1 MDEARK
7 WTDAKLENME
17 KELTE
22 IYNRAYKENSEA
34 WNDFMNKV
42 GKEIAELEKAYNA
55 AILDGDEEAKKSIG
69 KKLGQTKRE
78 KTLLSDRFES
88 VAEQTAVNLYHV
100 NEIATAYINGQ
111 LPAIYSMNY
120 NAIKGV
126 VDSVVKGYSFSV
138 INPNVVESL
147 VKEKRI
153 LLPTKTID
161 KAKDIRWNLKK
172 LNSEV
177 LQGILQGESM
187 DKIADR
193 FQKVQDMNAESA
205 IRNARTMVT
214 AAENGGRWD
223 SYDRLAKD
231 GAIIEKFWSHVNDK
245 KTRDWHREAG
255 EIYNSENKIPYDEP
269 FVVNGEKLMFPGDSS
284 LGASGHNVYNCRCGS
299 FGIVVGFNFDK
310 VKK

>member
-1 MDEARK
+1 MLTVDEARK
-7 WTDAKLENME
+7 WTDAKLEDME
-17 KELTE
+17 KELYE

-34 WNDFMNKV
+34 WNDYMNKV
-42 GKEIAELEKAYNA
+42 GKEIAELEKEYNR
-55 AILDGDEEAKKSIG
+55 AILDGDEDAKKSIG
-69 KKLGQTKRE
+69 KKLAQTKRE

-126 VDSVVKGYSFSV
+126 VDSAVKGYSFSV

-161 KAKDIRWNLKK
+161 KAKDIKWNLKK

-177 LQGILQGESM
+177 LQGILQGDSM
-187 DKIADR
+187 DKIAAR

-214 AAENGGRWD
+214 AAENGGRLD
-223 SYDRLAKD
+223 SYHQAQKDGVVLAKYWISTND
-231 GAIIEKFWSHVNDK
+231 ARTREEHIDAGSNYSKENAIDI
-245 KTRDWHREAG
+245 
-255 EIYNSENKIPYDEP
+255 DEP
-269 FVVNGEKLMFPGDSS
+269 FIVGGEELMFPGDGSS
-284 LGASGHNVYNCRCGS
+284 ASGHNIYNCRCTMAS
-299 FGIVVGFNFDK
+299 KVIGFNIK
-310 VKK
+310 V

>member
-7 WTDAKLENME
+7 WTDARLEKME

-34 WNDFMNKV
+34 WNDYMNKV
-42 GKEIAELEKAYNA
+42 GKEIAELEKEYNR
-55 AILDGDEEAKKSIG
+55 AILDGDEDAKKSIG

-126 VDSVVKGYSFSV
+126 VDSAVKGYSFSV

-153 LLPTKTID
+153 LLPTKTVD
-161 KAKDIRWNLKK
+161 KAKDIRWNMKK

-187 DKIADR
+187 DKIAAR
-193 FQKVQDMNAESA
+193 FQKVSDMNETSA

-214 AAENGGRWD
+214 SAENAGRLD
-223 SYDRLAKD
+223 SYHQAEQD
-231 GAIIEKFWSHVNDK
+231 GVLLEKYWIATNDNE
-245 KTRDWHREAG
+245 TREDHRQAGIDFGKENSIPPDEAFLVGG
-255 EIYNSENKIPYDEP
+255 EE
-269 FVVNGEKLMFPGDSS
+269 LMYPGDPA
-284 LGASGHNVYNCRCGS
+284 GSGHNVYNCRCS
-299 FGIVVGFNFDK
+299 MASKVVGFNLR
-310 VKK
+310 

>member
-7 WTDAKLENME
+7 WTDARLEEME

-22 IYNRAYKENSEA
+22 IYNRAYKENDEA
-34 WNDFMNKV
+34 WNDYMNKV

-55 AILDGDEEAKKSIG
+55 AILDGDEESKKSIG
-69 KKLGQTKRE
+69 NKLEQTKRE

-126 VDSVVKGYSFSV
+126 VDSAVKGYSFSI

-153 LLPTKTID
+153 LLPTKTIN
-161 KAKDIRWNLKK
+161 KTKDIRWNMKK

-187 DKIADR
+187 DKIAER

-214 AAENGGRWD
+214 AAENGGRLD
-223 SYDRLAKD
+223 SYYQAGKD
-231 GAIIEKFWSHVNDK
+231 GVVLEKYWIKTNDS
-245 KTRDWHREAG
+245 KTRDWHTQAG
-255 EIYNSENKIPYDEP
+255 IDYGKERSIPIDEP
-269 FVVNGEKLMFPGDSS
+269 FIVDGEELMFPGDGSS
-284 LGASGHNVYNCRCGS
+284 ASGHNIYNCRCS
-299 FGIVVGFNFDK
+299 MASKVVGFNLR
-310 VKK
+310 

>member
-7 WTDAKLENME
+7 WTDARLEDME

-34 WNDFMNKV
+34 WNDYMNKV
-42 GKEIAELEKAYNA
+42 GKEIAELEKEYNR

-88 VAEQTAVNLYHV
+88 VAEQTAVNLSHV

-111 LPAIYSMNY
+111 LPAIYSTNY

-126 VDSVVKGYSFSV
+126 VDSSVKGYSFTT

-147 VKEKRI
+147 VKEKRV

-161 KAKDIRWNLKK
+161 KAKDIRWNMKK
-172 LNSEV
+172 LNGEV

-187 DKIADR
+187 DEIAAR
-193 FQKVQDMNAESA
+193 FQKVQDMNETSA

-214 AAENGGRWD
+214 SAENAGRLD
-223 SYDRLAKD
+223 SYRQAEQD
-231 GAIIEKFWSHVNDK
+231 GVLLEKYWIATADMY
-245 KTRDWHREAG
+245 TRRDHIQAG
-255 EIYNSENKIPYDEP
+255 IDYSKENSIPVEDA
-269 FVVNGEKLMFPGDSS
+269 FLVGGEELMFPGDGSS
-284 LGASGHNVYNCRCGS
+284 ASGHNVYNCRCS
-299 FGIVVGFNFDK
+299 MASKVVGFK
-310 VKK
+310 LR